1 MSIDSMFRLNAAKN
15 ILITKK
21 LIYFDLNLGFVL
33 VWTRVQEQDYC
44 NLSQLRGQEKVE
56 EGPQTPRVQRT
67 LTVQQ
72 QHQAWRLLVLQMN

>member
-44 NLSQLRGQEKVE
+44 NSSQLRAQEKVE
-56 EGPQTPRVQRT
+56 EGPQTPRVQRS